1 MKTVNTLAIAAVLS
15 SLSFASFAA
24 VEVQSTPAGQHK
36 VGTISAS
43 AGTNLGSLE
52 DQLAQKAD
60 EMGAT
65 SYRITS
71 VTGRIPFTVPPL
83 STSKPDAS
91 LPGPLHRTAMS
102 KTLLYPCL
110 TLPTKPAIRR
120 VFCFMQRKTT
130 ATAVRAQHDG

>member
-24 VEVQSTPAGQHK
+24 VEVQSTLQSTPAGQHK

-71 VTGRIPFTVPPL
+71 VTGPNT
-83 STSKPDAS
+83 
-91 LPGPLHRTAMS
+91 LHG
-102 KTLLYPCL
+102 
-110 TLPTKPAIRR
+110 
-120 VFCFMQRKTT
+120 
-130 ATAVRAQHDG
+130 TAVIYK

>member
-24 VEVQSTPAGQHK
+24 VEVQSTP
-36 VGTISAS
+36 AS

-71 VTGRIPFTVPPL
+71 VTGPNT
-83 STSKPDAS
+83 
-91 LPGPLHRTAMS
+91 LHG
-102 KTLLYPCL
+102 
-110 TLPTKPAIRR
+110 
-120 VFCFMQRKTT
+120 
-130 ATAVRAQHDG
+130 TAVIYK

>member
-1 MKTVNTLAIAAVLS
+1 MKNVKTLAIAAVLS

-36 VGTISAS
+36 IGTVSAS

-52 DQLAQKAD
+52 DQLAQKAE

-71 VTGRIPFTVPPL
+71 VTGPNT
-83 STSKPDAS
+83 
-91 LPGPLHRTAMS
+91 LHRTAVIY
-102 KTLLYPCL
+102 K
-110 TLPTKPAIRR
+110 
-120 VFCFMQRKTT
+120 
-130 ATAVRAQHDG
+130 